1 MKVLIAYATAHG
13 STRSIAENVDRFLSA
28 RHRVT
33 TRPMSEVGSLAGYDA
48 VVLGSAVHDGE
59 WLPEAR
65 AFLLDHSSDL
75 STRKVWLFSVGMA
88 DALPRPMRRMATRA
102 EAKQLAESV
111 PADIRPRGT
120 RLFSGVI
127 RREHLPSRSARVRM
141 HLIGARYGDF
151 RDWPEIEAWAKEIA
165 LALEPAPRDS
175 QPRTDR

>member
-1 MKVLIAYATAHG
+1 MKVLIAYATVHG
-13 STRSIAENVDRFLSA
+13 STRSIAENLDRFLSA
-28 RHRVT
+28 RYPVT
-33 TRPMSEVGSLAGYDA
+33 TRPMSEVDSLAGYDA
-48 VVLGSAVHDGE
+48 VVLGSAVHDGA

-75 STRKVWLFSVGMA
+75 SRRMVWLFSVGLA
-88 DALPRPMRRMATRA
+88 DALPGPMRRLAVRA

-151 RDWPEIEAWAKEIA
+151 RAWPRVEAWAREIA
-165 LALEPAPRDS
+165 YALEPAPTR
-175 QPRTDR
+175 